1 MEKDSF
7 NLMNNAVFGEAM
19 ENVRKRRYIK
29 LVTTETRRNYLVSE
43 SNCHTVKYFAED
55 LLAIEMKTTQILM
68 NKLVYLGLS
77 ILELIKILM
86 YQFWCDDVKPKW

>member
-7 NLMNNAVFGEAM
+7 NLMNNAAFGKAM
-19 ENVRKRRYIK
+19 ENVRKLRYIK
-29 LVTTETRRNYLVSE
+29 LVTTERRRNYLVSE
-43 SNCHTVKYFAED
+43 SNCHIVKYFAED

>member
-1 MEKDSF
+1 
-7 NLMNNAVFGEAM
+7 MNNAAFGKAM
-19 ENVRKRRYIK
+19 ENVRKLRYIK
-29 LVTTETRRNYLVSE
+29 LVTTERRRNYFVSE
-43 SNCHTVKYFAED
+43 SNCHILKYCAED

-77 ILELIKILM
+77 ILELIEILM